1 MKKICVLII
10 SLFCLNTLYAQTVS
24 YESVKKNGLLGSIET
39 YITKKGDTIK
49 LNDQLT
55 VGKAYNFD
63 TYKYLDNLYLKDQN
77 KTSSE
82 IQRFKL
88 SEAAEGFVL
97 IVDRIITEN
106 GVVGVYSKINSESIP
121 IFINDI
127 DAAIVSQEI
136 LLGLT
141 SKRYPY
147 YYKDSIVGY
156 YTNQNFSP
164 MRIYFTKNIPDSLIT
179 SELQSMASNTIVNN
193 KVYSR
198 NKELNA
204 SFYLKQAGNT
214 KNTALA
220 VAGLSALIGGLM
232 LSSSDPNNP
241 DTSPSA
247 TPIFAVGGI
256 VSLILNV
263 VGNNALVKAGEAM
276 ELEKIK
282 EFKAKN
288 NNPTN
293 TKL

>member
-1 MKKICVLII
+1 MKKICALTI
-10 SLFCLNTLYAQTVS
+10 SLFCLNTLYAQIVS
-24 YESVKKNGLLGSIET
+24 YESVKENGLLGSIET

-63 TYKYLDNLYLKDQN
+63 TYKFLDNLYLRDQN

-88 SEAAEGFVL
+88 REAAEGFVL
-97 IVDRIITEN
+97 IVDRIIAEN

-136 LLGLT
+136 LLGLP
-141 SKRYPY
+141 SRRYPY
-147 YYKDSIVGY
+147 YYKDSLVGY

-164 MRIYFTKNIPDSLIT
+164 MRIYFTKNIPDLLIT
-179 SELQSMASNTIVNN
+179 SEFQSMASNTIVNN

-241 DTSPSA
+241 DSNPSA
-247 TPIFAVGGI
+247 TTIFAVGGI
-256 VSLILNV
+256 VSLILNA
-263 VGNNALVKAGEAM
+263 VGNNALVKAGDAM

-282 EFKAKN
+282 EFEAKN
-288 NNPTN
+288 NTPTN
-293 TKL
+293 P

>member
-1 MKKICVLII
+1 
-10 SLFCLNTLYAQTVS
+10 
-24 YESVKKNGLLGSIET
+24 
-39 YITKKGDTIK
+39 
-49 LNDQLT
+49 
-55 VGKAYNFD
+55 
-63 TYKYLDNLYLKDQN
+63 
-77 KTSSE
+77 
-82 IQRFKL
+82 
-88 SEAAEGFVL
+88 
-97 IVDRIITEN
+97 
-106 GVVGVYSKINSESIP
+106 
-121 IFINDI
+121 
-127 DAAIVSQEI
+127 
-136 LLGLT
+136 
-141 SKRYPY
+141 
-147 YYKDSIVGY
+147 IVGY

-241 DTSPSA
+241 DSSPSA

-256 VSLILNV
+256 VSLILNA

-288 NNPTN
+288 TTPTS
-293 TKL
+293 TKP

>member
-10 SLFCLNTLYAQTVS
+10 SLFWINTLYAQIAS
-24 YESVKKNGLLGSIET
+24 YELIKENGLLGSIET

-55 VGKAYNFD
+55 VGRAYNFD
-63 TYKYLDNLYLKDQN
+63 TYKFLDNLYLRKQN

-88 SEAAEGFVL
+88 REAAEGFVL
-97 IVDRIITEN
+97 IVDRIIAEN

-136 LLGLT
+136 LLGLP
-141 SKRYPY
+141 SKKYPY
-147 YYKDSIVGY
+147 YYKDSLVGY

-164 MRIYFTKNIPDSLIT
+164 MRIYFTNNIPDSLIKN
-179 SELQSMASNTIVNN
+179 EFQSIASNTIVNN
-193 KVYSR
+193 KVNFSK
-198 NKELNA
+198 KELNA

-214 KNTALA
+214 KNAALA
-220 VAGLSALIGGLM
+220 VGGLSLLIGGLM

-241 DTSPSA
+241 DSNFSA
-247 TPIFAVGGI
+247 TPILVVGGV

-263 VGNNALVKAGEAM
+263 LGNNALVKAGDAI

-282 EFKAKN
+282 EFEAKN
-288 NNPTN
+288 NDPNSP
-293 TKL
+293 KL